1 MNALIL
7 NAQGDILFVADVPEG
22 VTRIKVAVA
31 VTLGGAPVNVRSF
44 RVSRSKANWKRAER
58 MDLDPLRKIEH
69 RGTPF
74 YIQ

>member
-22 VTRIKVAVA
+22 VTRIEVAGA
-31 VTLGGAPVNVRSF
+31 VTTDGAPVNVRSF

-58 MDLDPLRKIEH
+58 MDIERLRKIEH

-74 YIQ
+74 YIE